1 MITRNVLSYYDWVG
15 AFDLMLKSMPSFM
28 NRYELKPEYKKEAL
42 KTEVEQLS
50 RDVDS
55 LTSLLGERKK
65 QLEDK
70 KKELESLG

>member
-1 MITRNVLSYYDWVG
+1 MIIRRVFNYPEWMSLIQE
-15 AFDLMLKSMPSFM
+15 FDK
-28 NRYELKPEYKKEAL
+28 YELKPEYKKEAL